1 MDLHSDNHPP
11 DNRTYRHPLPKTV
24 VMGEVDKQHPRSI
37 IIILVLV
44 GDATQHSCSSC
55 AYVRSRL
62 GNSRSELVQILFDSN
77 WIHWCATLSVM
88 LAFKCR

>member
-44 GDATQHSCSSC
+44 GDAT
-55 AYVRSRL
+55 
-62 GNSRSELVQILFDSN
+62 
-77 WIHWCATLSVM
+77 
-88 LAFKCR
+88 